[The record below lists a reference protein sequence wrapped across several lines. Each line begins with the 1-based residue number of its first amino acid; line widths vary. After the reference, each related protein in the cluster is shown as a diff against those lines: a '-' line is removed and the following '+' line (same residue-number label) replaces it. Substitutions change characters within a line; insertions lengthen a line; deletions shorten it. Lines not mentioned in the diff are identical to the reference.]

1 MIFLDTIPGTEK
13 IVQEAF
19 SYSPT
24 SAFSFLVGLMVMVII
39 FLGCAVV
46 FLFRIINK
54 SNIARTEDIS
64 KDKAGFIQILM
75 DNKQA
80 ITDFRQELKDHARLL
95 SESCERDKDS
105 NTVQRQMLDAIKD
118 LKSKQ

>member
-95 SESCERDKDS
+95 SESCERDKEIIMI
-105 NTVQRQMLDAIKD
+105 QRNLLDNIRE
-118 LKSKQ
+118 LKTKI